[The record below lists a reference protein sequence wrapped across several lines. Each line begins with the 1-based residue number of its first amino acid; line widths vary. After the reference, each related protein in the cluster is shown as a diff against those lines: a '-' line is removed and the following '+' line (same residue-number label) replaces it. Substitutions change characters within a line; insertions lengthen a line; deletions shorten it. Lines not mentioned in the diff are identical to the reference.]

1 MGLKLATT
9 YILIAALAVIAV
21 IVFAGRSRPVDPEP
35 APAAVRGDELE
46 VWPFEPMPF
55 MTNSE
60 VRFFARLQEALPEH
74 FIFAQVQLSRLVQA
88 TDQADQK
95 FWFNRIC
102 RMSADYVVV
111 HRDAQRILAVIELDD
126 WTHDRPDRR
135 RADAKKDKAIQSAG
149 LPMVRFDGRNMPE
162 VMHLRRELLKAMHDA
177 GTWQQS
183 KKR

>member
-9 YILIAALAVIAV
+9 YILIAALAVFAV
-21 IVFAGRSRPVDPEP
+21 IVLVGRSRPVDQEQAP
-35 APAAVRGDELE
+35 APVRGDELE
-46 VWPFEPMPF
+46 VWPFAPMPF
-55 MTNSE
+55 MTDSE

-74 FIFAQVQLSRLVQA
+74 FIFAQVQLSRLVQC

-95 FWFNRIC
+95 FWFNRIS

-135 RADAKKDKAIQSAG
+135 RDPVRRRDLRGAVVGAIAAQHPS
-149 LPMVRFDGRNMPE
+149 
-162 VMHLRRELLKAMHDA
+162 
-177 GTWQQS
+177 
-183 KKR
+183 

>member
-1 MGLKLATT
+1 MGFKLATT
-9 YILIAALAVIAV
+9 YILIAALAVLAA
-21 IVFAGRSRPVDPEP
+21 IVFAGRSRPVDQEP
-35 APAAVRGDELE
+35 ASTPVRGDELE
-46 VWPFEPMPF
+46 VWPFAPMPF
-55 MTNSE
+55 MTDSE

-74 FIFAQVQLSRLVQA
+74 FIFAQVQLSRLIQA

-126 WTHDRPDRR
+126 WTHERPDRR

-149 LPMVRFDGRNMPE
+149 LPMLRFDGRKMPE
-162 VMHLRRELLKAMHDA
+162 VMQLRREVLKSMQDA
-177 GTWQQS
+177 GTWQS
-183 KKR
+183 PKKR